1 MFVNFQ
7 FYVIQGGTDNNYIM
21 LFAVLSAVFL
31 AFLLSLYFLTGMVF
45 ERTKKESL
53 GGTMRIVIRILSV
66 LMCLFMFLLQIPMI
80 TLML

>member
-31 AFLLSLYFLTGMVF
+31 AFLLSLYLLTGVVF